1 MSEFV
6 LILGLQA
13 VDTRTAVELTPKH
26 LICLNEALQLA
37 RQISILALEALS
49 VLFKSISFGKQVTV
63 VCTVLCGR
71 DSEAFDIASDGKEL
85 VLLLLQPDLTIS
97 DLDRNVR
104 ITAFLKVYLLSEVI
118 VLSGYALVVP
128 S

>member
-1 MSEFV
+1 M
-6 LILGLQA
+6 QA

-37 RQISILALEALS
+37 RKISILALEALS